1 MRVKAR
7 PERKVPET
15 INLRCQKN
23 SFNTCRAAQSSQAG
37 RLAALP
43 ASWQGAHSALGLRP
57 LLLAQGWALSSAP
70 RFRVIILID
79 TNWGPLAC
87 E

>member
-1 MRVKAR
+1 MRVKAS
-7 PERKVPET
+7 PARKVPET
-15 INLRCQKN
+15 INFRCQKN
-23 SFNTCRAAQSSQAG
+23 SFNTCRAAQSSEAG
-37 RLAALP
+37 LLAALP
-43 ASWQGAHSALGLRP
+43 ASWQGPHSALGLWP

-79 TNWGPLAC
+79 MNWGPLAC